1 MRAREFVLEARRST
15 VPDHFRHASP
25 GALGPAG
32 RDSLYTSRSNDFY
45 RMSVL
50 AGMDPEDLEKM
61 DTHSWIDNRPMYN
74 AYTDHD
80 HDKIQRAMKKMGHRP
95 ISHAP
100 QGSREMPD
108 VSKISPIRAFR
119 GYR

>member
-1 MRAREFVLEARRST
+1 
-15 VPDHFRHASP
+15 
-25 GALGPAG
+25 
-32 RDSLYTSRSNDFY
+32 
-45 RMSVL
+45 
-50 AGMDPEDLEKM
+50 
-61 DTHSWIDNRPMYN
+61 MYN